1 MRIRNLAAIGLAGS
15 LLLAACGSDDD
26 DDEASSDSGDSG
38 GEHPTYEAPPEDTE
52 GTLRIWVN
60 GPDTPESMRTFAE
73 ETFEER
79 YPNVD
84 VQFEEQ
90 EWDGLAAR
98 LTSSLA
104 SDDSPDIVEMGN
116 TQTPLFA
123 SAGALADLT
132 SVTEDLGGDDLT
144 DALVDSGTYDDSL
157 YATPLYGA
165 ARIVIY
171 RKDLFEQAGLE
182 IPTTMED
189 FIAAGE
195 TLQEEN
201 ASTPNFSGIYF
212 PGRNWHGMLSF
223 LWDNGGEIAVQ
234 EDGEWVGQLTSD
246 ESIEALE
253 TVQGIMENAN
263 QAPAD
268 GDDAEDYLE
277 FCAGEIGMMATAAW
291 KLGAGVLAE
300 EGGCAAEMEG
310 RVGAFALP
318 GSDGE
323 SAPVFLGGSNMGVSA
338 NSQNPDLAVEFL
350 KLITSTEFQEQYADA
365 GLFPGRESLYDL
377 VTGEGVAGEAVTAQA
392 DAIVN
397 AQAVP
402 ASEFWG
408 EVEEQNIL
416 QDMGTAIASGE
427 DVAEAAE
434 AANTQIEEILNQD
447 A

>member
-1 MRIRNLAAIGLAGS
+1 MRIKQLAAIGLAGS

-26 DDEASSDSGDSG
+26 DDDAGSGGGEGASGD
-38 GEHPTYEAPPEDTE
+38 HPTYEAPAEDIE
-52 GTLRIWVN
+52 ATLRVWVN
-60 GPDTPESMRTFAE
+60 GPDTPESMREYAKA
-73 ETFEER
+73 TFEEQ
-79 YPNVD
+79 YPNVT
-84 VQFEEQ
+84 VEFEEQ

-98 LTSSLA
+98 LTQSLA
-104 SDDSPDIVEMGN
+104 SSDDSPDIVEMGN
-116 TQTPLFA
+116 TQTPLF
-123 SAGALADLT
+123 SSSGALLDVT

-171 RKDLFEQAGLE
+171 RTDLFEQAGLE
-182 IPTTMED
+182 IPTTLED
-189 FIAAGE
+189 FVAAGE

-223 LWDNGGEIAVQ
+223 LWDNGGDIATQ
-234 EDGEWVGQLTSD
+234 EGGEWVGQLTSD
-246 ESIEALE
+246 ESVEALE

-268 GDDAEDYLE
+268 GDDAEDYIE

-291 KLGAGVLAE
+291 KLDGGVLAE
-300 EGGCAAEMEG
+300 CPEMEG
-310 RVGAFALP
+310 SVGAFALP
-318 GSDGE
+318 GTGGE

-338 NSQNPDLAVEFL
+338 NSQNPELAVEFL
-350 KLITSTEFQEQYADA
+350 KLITSEEFQAQYAEA
-365 GLFPGRESLYDL
+365 GLFPGRESLYGD
-377 VTGEGVAGEAVTAQA
+377 VTGGAAVEAQA

-397 AQAVP
+397 ARAVP

-416 QDMGTAIASGE
+416 QDMGTAIANGD
-427 DVAEAAE
+427 DVTAAAE
-434 AANTQIEEILNQD
+434 EANARIEEILNQD

>member
-1 MRIRNLAAIGLAGS
+1 VRIRQLAALGLAGT

-26 DDEASSDSGDSG
+26 DDDASG
-38 GEHPTYEAPPEDTE
+38 GGGGGGDHPTYAAPDENIEA
-52 GTLRIWVN
+52 TLRVWVN
-60 GPDTPESMRTFAE
+60 GPDTPQSMRDFAE
-73 ETFEER
+73 QTFEEQ

-84 VQFEEQ
+84 VVFEEQ
-90 EWDGLAAR
+90 EWDGIVAR

-104 SDDSPDIVEMGN
+104 SEDSPDIVEMGN
-116 TQTPLFA
+116 TQTPIFA
-123 SAGALADLT
+123 SSGALLDLT

-201 ASTPNFSGIYF
+201 ADTPNFSGIYF

-223 LWDNGGEIAVQ
+223 LWDNGGDIAVQ

-253 TVQGIMENAN
+253 TVQQVMENAN

-268 GDDAEDYLE
+268 GDDAEDYIE

-291 KLGAGVLAE
+291 KLGGGVLAE
-300 EGGCAAEMEG
+300 EGGCPAEMEG
-310 RVGAFALP
+310 KVGAFALP
-318 GSDGE
+318 GSGGE
-323 SAPVFLGGSNMGVSA
+323 SAPVFLGGSNLGVSA
-338 NSQNPDLAVEFL
+338 NSQNPELAVEFM
-350 KLITSTEFQEQYADA
+350 KLITSPEFQEQYAEA

-377 VTGEGVAGEAVTAQA
+377 VTGEGVAGEAVDAQA
-392 DAIVN
+392 AAIVN
-397 AQAVP
+397 ARAVP

-408 EVEEQNIL
+408 EVEEQNVL

-427 DVAEAAE
+427 DVGDAAE
-434 AANTQIEEILNQD
+434 EANTRIEEILNQ
-447 A
+447 